1 MRLKRSLIWSAFSAK
16 TPTKL
21 DKLMLVMSELRP
33 ITIENFTGR
42 SIARHSAPGSPS
54 AACMIVETVVYLR
67 YKLDGKHHELWVK
80 TEDAKHVR
88 KHLEAQGAVI
98 YWTERK

>member
-1 MRLKRSLIWSAFSAK
+1 
-16 TPTKL
+16 
-21 DKLMLVMSELRP
+21 
-33 ITIENFTGR
+33 
-42 SIARHSAPGSPS
+42 
-54 AACMIVETVVYLR
+54 MIVETVVYLR

-88 KHLEAQGAVI
+88 KHLESQGAVI

>member
-1 MRLKRSLIWSAFSAK
+1 MRLKRSLIWSAFLARI
-16 TPTKL
+16 PTKL

-33 ITIENFTGR
+33 ITIENITGKNTVQQK
-42 SIARHSAPGSPS
+42 APGSPN

-80 TEDAKHVR
+80 TEEAKHIR
-88 KHLEAQGAVI
+88 KRLEAQGAVI